1 MTAWDLNTGP
11 WITRY
16 TPAAPGP
23 GPVQL
28 VCLPHAGGSAT
39 FFKPLAA
46 HMPPGVEV
54 LAAQYPGRQER
65 RNEPC
70 TEDIGAVADGIA
82 GALRHLPQGAP
93 LALFGHSMGALVGW
107 EVARR
112 LETGGH
118 TRPAALIVS
127 GRGAPALHRNAH
139 LGRRTDDELV
149 ADLTA
154 LSGTQAPLLA
164 DPGILAMVL
173 PVLRGDY
180 RALDAYT
187 YRPGVPLRC
196 PVSVFLG
203 DDDPW
208 ARRED
213 ADGWRRETTGETSL
227 RPFPGGHFY
236 LAEQWPAVAA
246 ALAGL
251 LGRVPAS

>member
-16 TPAAPGP
+16 TPATPDP

-46 HMPPGVEV
+46 HLPPGVDV
-54 LAAQYPGRQER
+54 LAVQYPGRQER

-70 TEDIGAVADGIA
+70 IEDIGQLADAVADTLG
-82 GALRHLPQGAP
+82 HLPESAP
-93 LALFGHSMGALVGW
+93 LAFFGHSMGALVGW

-112 LETGGH
+112 MEARGR
-118 TRPAALIVS
+118 TRPVALIAS
-127 GRGAPALHRNAH
+127 GRGAPMLHRTAH
-139 LGRRTDDELV
+139 LSRRTDDELV

-180 RALDAYT
+180 RALDAFT
-187 YRPGVPLRC
+187 YRPGTPLRC
-196 PVSVFLG
+196 PVTVFLG

-213 ADGWRRETTGETSL
+213 AEGWRKETTGEVSF
-227 RPFPGGHFY
+227 RRFPGGHFY
-236 LAEQWPAVAA
+236 LADQWPAVAA
-246 ALAGL
+246 ALAAC
-251 LGRVPAS
+251 LGRVPAA